1 MKGVPLSIAE
11 LVGRGL
17 AAGAVG
23 TVALTL
29 AEKAEMALTGREP
42 STVPGQVGARLSG
55 HDPHADAGLVER
67 LNPIVH
73 WGHGTA
79 MGVVRGLLDAA
90 GISRTPATLAFFPIV
105 WAGDA
110 ALYFALG
117 IAPPPWQWSR
127 QELMTDLFGKG
138 VFAFS
143 TSGAFI
149 ALERAR

>member
-1 MKGVPLSIAE
+1 MKGVAVSIAGV
-11 LVGRGL
+11 VGRGL
-17 AAGAVG
+17 TAGAVG
-23 TVALTL
+23 TVALTF

-79 MGVVRGLLDAA
+79 LGVVRGLLDAA
-90 GISRTPATLAFFPIV
+90 GIGRTPATLAFFPIV

-110 ALYFALG
+110 ALYFAVG

-127 QELMTDLFGKG
+127 QELTTDLLGKG
-138 VFAFS
+138 VFAFA
-143 TSGAFI
+143 TSGAYN
-149 ALERAR
+149 ALKRTR